1 MKRNGSLRDVGFYL
15 LIAVVLLMTIFALRG
30 GMGNQ
35 EKVTYAQVRQLLEQQ
50 MVSRVSLEDNTVTLY
65 LKEPQG
71 GQSVLTYQI
80 GNPDWFYQDFNDLI
94 VEQKRQGI
102 ITDYDYP
109 QGWVPPYW
117 MSFIPWIVILVVFGL
132 LWYFMFLRQAGAGGG
147 GGGGGGVDRTA
158 RFGRARTRTGADEQK
173 KVTFE
178 DVAGAEEEKGE
189 LQEIV
194 EFLRDPK
201 RFLELGARIPKGVLL
216 VGPPGTGKTLLA
228 KAVAGEA
235 GVHFLSISGSDFV
248 ELYVGVGASRV
259 RDLFDQAKKNAP
271 AIVFIDEIDAVGRQ
285 RGAGLGGGHDE
296 REQTLNQLLVEMDG
310 FGNNEGVVVMA
321 ATNRQDILDPALLR
335 PGRFDRQVYVG
346 HPDIKGREAILKVHA
361 RNKPLGDDVSLA
373 ELAKGTGGFTG
384 ADLENLMNEAAL
396 LAARRHH
403 RFISMAELNEAVI
416 KVIAGPEKKSRVV
429 IERERK
435 LTAYHEAGH
444 AIVIH
449 DLPTQDPVH
458 EITIIPR
465 GMAGGMTISL
475 PQEDVAFQTRQQ
487 LTERIAVCL
496 GGRAAEQLALGD
508 ISTGAGNDLQK
519 ASAIARNMVTR
530 YGMSEKV
537 GNVVFDSGHDEVF
550 IGRSMAQTKNY
561 SEEVAALIDE
571 EIKALVDGAYARC
584 GEIARPI
591 AGGSWTSWRS
601 ICSGTRTWT
610 PRPSSRSLPTR
621 RRSSPRRPIRL
632 WRPRR
637 SRTPARRRSMARI
650 ECVLGDITRIE
661 ADAIVNAA
669 NRTLLGGGGVDGAI
683 HRAAGPELLAECR
696 TLHGCETGQA
706 KITKGYKLPAKY
718 VIHTPGPI
726 WKGGG
731 RGEAELL
738 ASCYRSSLALA
749 VEHGCRTVAF
759 PAISAGVYG
768 YPLAE
773 AAAIAVNTVRD
784 FAARDNT
791 LETVTFVCFLP
802 EVKAAFDQALREP

>member
-1 MKRNGSLRDVGFYL
+1 MKRNGSLRDVGFYVLIAIL
-15 LIAVVLLMTIFALRG
+15 LIVSIFVLRG
-30 GMGNQ
+30 GMNTGDS
-35 EKVTYAQVRQLLEQQ
+35 VTYGQVRRLLEQQ
-50 MVSRVSLEDNTVTLY
+50 QVTRVELDNKTVTLW
-65 LKEPQG
+65 LKEAVGGKSTVTYDVADPQ
-71 GQSVLTYQI
+71 
-80 GNPDWFYQDFNDLI
+80 WFYNDFNDLI
-94 VEQKRQGI
+94 VDQMQLGI
-102 ITDYDYP
+102 IQDYDYP
-109 QGWVPPYW
+109 AGFEPPFWV
-117 MSFIPWIVILVVFGL
+117 SFLPWIAVLVVFGM
-132 LWYFMFLRQAGAGGG
+132 LWYFMFLRQTGGG
-147 GGGGGGVDRTA
+147 GGGGAADRTA

-173 KVTFE
+173 KVTFD

-194 EFLRDPK
+194 EFLKDPR
-201 RFLELGARIPKGVLL
+201 RFLDLGARIPKGVLL

-259 RDLFDQAKKNAP
+259 RDLFDQAKKNSP

-346 HPDIKGREAILKVHA
+346 YPDIKGREAILKVHA

-396 LAARRHH
+396 LAARRHR
-403 RFISMAELNEAVI
+403 RFISMQDLNEAVI

-449 DLPTQDPVH
+449 DLETQDPVH
-458 EITIIPR
+458 QITIIPR

-475 PQEDVAFQTRQQ
+475 PQEDVTFQSRQQ
-487 LTERIAVCL
+487 LTEHIAVCL

-530 YGMSEKV
+530 YGMSDKV

-561 SEEVAALIDE
+561 SEEVAALIDQ
-571 EIKALVDGAYARC
+571 EIKGLIDGAYNRC
-584 GEIARPI
+584 VEIL
-591 AGGSWTSWRS
+591 S
-601 ICSGTRTWT
+601 
-610 PRPSSRSLPTR
+610 
-621 RRSSPRRPIRL
+621 
-632 WRPRR
+632 
-637 SRTPARRRSMARI
+637 ARRR
-650 ECVLGDITRIE
+650 ELDFV
-661 ADAIVNAA
+661 ADY
-669 NRTLLGGGGVDGAI
+669 LL
-683 HRAAGPELLAECR
+683 
-696 TLHGCETGQA
+696 
-706 KITKGYKLPAKY
+706 KY
-718 VIHTPGPI
+718 
-726 WKGGG
+726 
-731 RGEAELL
+731 ENMD
-738 ASCYRSSLALA
+738 
-749 VEHGCRTVAF
+749 
-759 PAISAGVYG
+759 
-768 YPLAE
+768 
-773 AAAIAVNTVRD
+773 AAAFELVFTDPAAVQPP
-784 FAARDNT
+784 AAY
-791 LETVTFVCFLP
+791 
-802 EVKAAFDQALREP
+802 QAIEEAQEEESDPQDEQD

>member
-1 MKRNGSLRDVGFYL
+1 MPSLKFRGSLRDVGFYL
-15 LIAVVLLMTIFALRG
+15 LIAVILLLTIFALRG
-30 GMGNQ
+30 GSDARDPA
-35 EKVTYAQVRQLLEQQ
+35 TYGQVRRLLEQQ
-50 MVSRVSLEDNTVTLY
+50 QVSNVVLEDNRVTLT
-65 LKEPQG
+65 LKEPQD
-71 GQSVLTYQI
+71 GQYTVTYDVGSRDQ
-80 GNPDWFYQDFNDLI
+80 FLEDFNDLI
-94 VEQKRQGI
+94 VQQFRSGI
-102 ITDYDYP
+102 LLDYDYR
-109 QGWVPPYW
+109 QGWVPPFW
-117 MSFIPWIVILVVFGL
+117 VSFLPWIAIIVVFFL

-147 GGGGGGVDRTA
+147 GGGGGGVDRSA
-158 RFGRARTRTGADEQK
+158 RFGRARTRTISDEQK
-173 KVTFE
+173 KVTFA
-178 DVAGAEEEKGE
+178 DVAGAEEEKEE

-194 EFLRDPK
+194 EFLKDPK
-201 RFLELGARIPKGVLL
+201 RYLELGARIPKGVLL

-259 RDLFDQAKKNAP
+259 RDLFDQAKRNSP

-310 FGNNEGVVVMA
+310 FGSNEGVVVMA

-346 HPDIKGREAILKVHA
+346 YPDIKGREAILKVHA

-396 LAARRHH
+396 LSARKRH
-403 RFISMAELNEAVI
+403 RFIGMAELNEAVI

-429 IERERK
+429 IQRERK

-475 PQEDVAFQTRQQ
+475 PQEDVTFQSRQQ
-487 LTERIAVCL
+487 LTEHIAVCL

-508 ISTGAGNDLQK
+508 ISTGAGNDLQR
-519 ASAIARNMVTR
+519 ASSIARNMVTR
-530 YGMSEKV
+530 YGMSDKL

-571 EIKALVDGAYARC
+571 EVKALIDGAYARC
-584 GEIARPI
+584 GEI
-591 AGGSWTSWRS
+591 
-601 ICSGTRTWT
+601 
-610 PRPSSRSLPTR
+610 LTR
-621 RRSSPRRPIRL
+621 RRRELDIVAEYLLQYENMDAKTFAQVFTDPEHLQP
-632 WRPRR
+632 
-637 SRTPARRRSMARI
+637 PAAYKA
-650 ECVLGDITRIE
+650 VE
-661 ADAIVNAA
+661 ADAREESREI
-669 NRTLLGGGGVDGAI
+669 
-683 HRAAGPELLAECR
+683 AE
-696 TLHGCETGQA
+696 
-706 KITKGYKLPAKY
+706 K
-718 VIHTPGPI
+718 
-726 WKGGG
+726 
-731 RGEAELL
+731 EAE
-738 ASCYRSSLALA
+738 
-749 VEHGCRTVAF
+749 HG
-759 PAISAGVYG
+759 
-768 YPLAE
+768 E
-773 AAAIAVNTVRD
+773 D
-784 FAARDNT
+784 
-791 LETVTFVCFLP
+791 
-802 EVKAAFDQALREP
+802 

>member
-1 MKRNGSLRDVGFYL
+1 MRDVGFYL
-15 LIAVVLLMTIFALRG
+15 LVALILVLTMFALRG
-30 GMGNQ
+30 GLSEQ
-35 EKVTYAQVRQLLEQQ
+35 AEVTYGQIRRLLEEQQ
-50 MVSRVSLEDNTVTLY
+50 VSQVSLQDDGTLTLW
-65 LKEPQG
+65 LKEPVD
-71 GQSVLTYQI
+71 GQATVRYDV
-80 GNPDWFYQDFNDLI
+80 GNPQWFFEDFNDLI
-94 VEQKRQGI
+94 VEQQRLGI
-102 ITDYDYP
+102 ISDYDYP
-109 QGWVPPYW
+109 KAWEPPYW
-117 MSFIPWIVILVVFGL
+117 VTAYLPWVAILVVFGL
-132 LWYFMFLRQAGAGGG
+132 LWYFMFLRQA

-178 DVAGAEEEKGE
+178 DVAGAEEEKEE

-194 EFLRDPK
+194 EFLRDPQ
-201 RFLELGARIPKGVLL
+201 RYLDLGARIPKGVLL

-346 HPDIKGREAILKVHA
+346 YPDIKGREAILKVHA

-396 LAARRHH
+396 LAARQHC
-403 RFISMAELNEAVI
+403 RFISQKDLNEAVI

-449 DLPTQDPVH
+449 DLDTQDPVH
-458 EITIIPR
+458 QITIIPR

-475 PQEDVAFQTRQQ
+475 PQEDVTFQSRRQ
-487 LTERIAVCL
+487 LTQRIAVCL
-496 GGRAAEQLALGD
+496 GGRAAEELVLGD
-508 ISTGAGNDLQK
+508 ISTGAGSDLRK

-530 YGMSEKV
+530 YGMSEKL

-571 EIKALVDGAYARC
+571 EIKALIDSAYARC
-584 GEIARPI
+584 REIL
-591 AGGSWTSWRS
+591 T
-601 ICSGTRTWT
+601 
-610 PRPSSRSLPTR
+610 
-621 RRSSPRRPIRL
+621 
-632 WRPRR
+632 
-637 SRTPARRRSMARI
+637 ARREQLEFVADYLLKYENMDA
-650 ECVLGDITRIE
+650 GDFELVFTDPAAVQPPAAYRAVE
-661 ADAIVNAA
+661 AEEQ
-669 NRTLLGGGGVDGAI
+669 
-683 HRAAGPELLAECR
+683 AGPEDTED
-696 TLHGCETGQA
+696 EQ
-706 KITKGYKLPAKY
+706 
-718 VIHTPGPI
+718 
-726 WKGGG
+726 
-731 RGEAELL
+731 
-738 ASCYRSSLALA
+738 
-749 VEHGCRTVAF
+749 
-759 PAISAGVYG
+759 
-768 YPLAE
+768 
-773 AAAIAVNTVRD
+773 D
-784 FAARDNT
+784 
-791 LETVTFVCFLP
+791 
-802 EVKAAFDQALREP
+802 

>member
-1 MKRNGSLRDVGFYL
+1 MKRKPSLLPFSV
-15 LIAVVLLMTIFALRG
+15 LILFFLILMVVLYSQPANSDGLIYSEMVTLFQDEQVKSFVVDDGTVVMELRTPYEG
-30 GMGNQ
+30 
-35 EKVTYAQVRQLLEQQ
+35 KT
-50 MVSRVSLEDNTVTLY
+50 TVTHDLY
-65 LKEPQG
+65 NFNVFYNDLG
-71 GQSVLTYQI
+71 GLIWQQYQDGVLTS
-80 GNPDWFYQDFNDLI
+80 
-94 VEQKRQGI
+94 
-102 ITDYDYP
+102 YDYP
-109 QGWVPPYW
+109 QGYEMPFWLSFVPYLL
-117 MSFIPWIVILVVFGL
+117 ILVLFFVVWFVL
-132 LWYFMFLRQAGAGGG
+132 MNRSSGGG
-147 GGGGGGVDRTA
+147 NSVMK
-158 RFGRARTRTGADEQK
+158 FGKARTHTGLETTN
-173 KVTFE
+173 KVTFD
-178 DVAGAEEEKGE
+178 DVAGADEEKVE
-189 LQEIV
+189 LEEIV
-194 EFLRDPK
+194 EFLKEPQKFID
-201 RFLELGARIPKGVLL
+201 LGARIPKGVLL

-235 GVHFLSISGSDFV
+235 GVQFLSISGSDFV

-259 RDLFDQAKKNAP
+259 RDLFDQAKKVAP
-271 AIVFIDEIDAVGRQ
+271 AIVFIDEIDAVGRR

-584 GEIARPI
+584 GEIL
-591 AGGSWTSWRS
+591 TH
-601 ICSGTRTWT
+601 
-610 PRPSSRSLPTR
+610 R
-621 RRSSPRRPIRL
+621 RRELDIVAEYLLRYENMDAK
-632 WRPRR
+632 
-637 SRTPARRRSMARI
+637 TFEQVFTDPAA
-650 ECVLGDITRIE
+650 LQPP
-661 ADAIVNAA
+661 AA
-669 NRTLLGGGGVDGAI
+669 Y
-683 HRAAGPELLAECR
+683 
-696 TLHGCETGQA
+696 QA
-706 KITKGYKLPAKY
+706 
-718 VIHTPGPI
+718 V
-726 WKGGG
+726 
-731 RGEAELL
+731 EAE
-738 ASCYRSSLALA
+738 AEQDAREEE
-749 VEHGCRTVAF
+749 EHGA
-759 PAISAGVYG
+759 
-768 YPLAE
+768 
-773 AAAIAVNTVRD
+773 D
-784 FAARDNT
+784 
-791 LETVTFVCFLP
+791 
-802 EVKAAFDQALREP
+802 

>member
-1 MKRNGSLRDVGFYL
+1 MKRSGGLRDVGFYV
-15 LIAVVLLMTIFALRG
+15 LIALLLLVSIFVLRG
-30 GMGNQ
+30 GMNGGDQ
-35 EKVTYAQVRQLLEQQ
+35 ITYGQIRRLLEEQQ
-50 MVSRVSLEDNTVTLY
+50 VSQVKVEDNTITLR
-65 LKEPQG
+65 LKEAMGGKNTVTYEVADPQ
-71 GQSVLTYQI
+71 
-80 GNPDWFYQDFNDLI
+80 WFYNDFNDLI
-94 VEQKRQGI
+94 TQQLRQGI

-109 QGWVPPYW
+109 AGFQPPFW
-117 MSFIPWIVILVVFGL
+117 FSFLPWIAVLVVFGL
-132 LWYFMFLRQAGAGGG
+132 LWYFMFLRQTGGG
-147 GGGGGGVDRTA
+147 GGGGAADRTA
-158 RFGRARTRTGADEQK
+158 RFGRARTRTVADEQK
-173 KVTFE
+173 KVTFD

-194 EFLRDPK
+194 EFLKDPR
-201 RFLELGARIPKGVLL
+201 RFLDLGARIPKGVLL

-235 GVHFLSISGSDFV
+235 RVHFLSISGSDFV

-346 HPDIKGREAILKVHA
+346 YPDIKGREAILKVHA

-373 ELAKGTGGFTG
+373 DLARGTGGFTG

-396 LAARRHH
+396 LAARRHR
-403 RFISMAELNEAVI
+403 RFISMQDLNEAVI

-449 DLPTQDPVH
+449 DLESQDPVH
-458 EITIIPR
+458 QITIIPR

-475 PQEDVAFQTRQQ
+475 PQEDVNFQSRQQ
-487 LTERIAVCL
+487 LTERISVCL

-530 YGMSEKV
+530 YGMSDKV

-571 EIKALVDGAYARC
+571 EIRALIDKAYDRC
-584 GEIARPI
+584 VEIL
-591 AGGSWTSWRS
+591 S
-601 ICSGTRTWT
+601 
-610 PRPSSRSLPTR
+610 
-621 RRSSPRRPIRL
+621 
-632 WRPRR
+632 
-637 SRTPARRRSMARI
+637 ARRKELDFVADYLLKYENMD
-650 ECVLGDITRIE
+650 GDTFQLVFT
-661 ADAIVNAA
+661 DPAA
-669 NRTLLGGGGVDGAI
+669 VQPP
-683 HRAAGPELLAECR
+683 AAY
-696 TLHGCETGQA
+696 Q
-706 KITKGYKLPAKY
+706 
-718 VIHTPGPI
+718 
-726 WKGGG
+726 
-731 RGEAELL
+731 
-738 ASCYRSSLALA
+738 A
-749 VEHGCRTVAF
+749 VEEETQAVQK
-759 PAISAGVYG
+759 PSD
-768 YPLAE
+768 PE
-773 AAAIAVNTVRD
+773 A
-784 FAARDNT
+784 
-791 LETVTFVCFLP
+791 
-802 EVKAAFDQALREP
+802 

>member
-1 MKRNGSLRDVGFYL
+1 MNSNQNNNRGKGGGNKRNMTAIVSILLWALVLTLLVNLATSRLQQANSVEVSYGQFRQLIMQDAVESVVMASGKYTFTLKEGYSLSVGEDGEVTVRTPEEGGQDSQAAQAPQESGTTGGVLDLPL
-15 LIAVVLLMTIFALRG
+15 LDGTAPQQQPVQSQNQAQSAGGRESLVYFCAPLTDDIPELVSLMEAHGITNFGPEYVEPINPILSVLLSWVLPMVLIMVVFSLLMRG
-30 GMGNQ
+30 MAGKMG
-35 EKVTYAQVRQLLEQQ
+35 
-50 MVSRVSLEDNTVTLY
+50 
-65 LKEPQG
+65 G
-71 GQSVLTYQI
+71 GI
-80 GNPDWFYQDFNDLI
+80 GNLGKSNAKVY
-94 VEQKRQGI
+94 VERK
-102 ITDYDYP
+102 
-109 QGWVPPYW
+109 
-117 MSFIPWIVILVVFGL
+117 
-132 LWYFMFLRQAGAGGG
+132 
-147 GGGGGGVDRTA
+147 
-158 RFGRARTRTGADEQK
+158 TG
-173 KVTFE
+173 VTFK
-178 DVAGAEEEKGE
+178 DVAGQDEAKES
-189 LQEIV
+189 LVEIID
-194 EFLRDPK
+194 FLHNPQK
-201 RFLELGARIPKGVLL
+201 YTEIGAKLPKGALL

-475 PQEDVAFQTRQQ
+475 PQEDVTFQTRQQ

-571 EIKALVDGAYARC
+571 EVKALVDGAYARC
-584 GEIARPI
+584 GEIL
-591 AGGSWTSWRS
+591 TH
-601 ICSGTRTWT
+601 
-610 PRPSSRSLPTR
+610 R
-621 RRSSPRRPIRL
+621 RRELDIVAEYLLRYENMDAK
-632 WRPRR
+632 
-637 SRTPARRRSMARI
+637 TFEQVFTDPAA
-650 ECVLGDITRIE
+650 LQPP
-661 ADAIVNAA
+661 AA
-669 NRTLLGGGGVDGAI
+669 Y
-683 HRAAGPELLAECR
+683 
-696 TLHGCETGQA
+696 QA
-706 KITKGYKLPAKY
+706 
-718 VIHTPGPI
+718 V
-726 WKGGG
+726 
-731 RGEAELL
+731 EAE
-738 ASCYRSSLALA
+738 AEQDAREEE
-749 VEHGCRTVAF
+749 EHGA
-759 PAISAGVYG
+759 
-768 YPLAE
+768 
-773 AAAIAVNTVRD
+773 D
-784 FAARDNT
+784 
-791 LETVTFVCFLP
+791 
-802 EVKAAFDQALREP
+802 

>member
-1 MKRNGSLRDVGFYL
+1 MKRNGSLRDVGFYVLIAIL
-15 LIAVVLLMTIFALRG
+15 LIVSIFILRG
-30 GMGNQ
+30 GMNTGDNM
-35 EKVTYAQVRQLLEQQ
+35 TYGQVRRLLEQQ
-50 MVSRVSLEDNTVTLY
+50 QVTKVELDNKTVTLW
-65 LKEPQG
+65 LKEAVGGKATVTYDVANPQ
-71 GQSVLTYQI
+71 
-80 GNPDWFYQDFNDLI
+80 WFYNDFNDLI
-94 VEQKRQGI
+94 VEQMQLGI
-102 ITDYDYP
+102 IQDYDYP
-109 QGWVPPYW
+109 AGFEPPFWV
-117 MSFIPWIVILVVFGL
+117 SFLPWIAVLVVFGM
-132 LWYFMFLRQAGAGGG
+132 LWYFMFLRQAGGGG
-147 GGGGGGVDRTA
+147 GGGGADRTA

-173 KVTFE
+173 KVTFD

-194 EFLRDPK
+194 EFLKDPR
-201 RFLELGARIPKGVLL
+201 RFLDLGARIPKGVLL

-310 FGNNEGVVVMA
+310 FGSNEGVVVMA

-335 PGRFDRQVYVG
+335 PGRFDRQIYVG
-346 HPDIKGREAILKVHA
+346 YPDIKGREAILKVHA

-396 LAARRHH
+396 LSARKRH
-403 RFISMAELNEAVI
+403 RFIGMAELNEAVI

-429 IERERK
+429 IQRERK

-475 PQEDVAFQTRQQ
+475 PQEDVTFQSRQQ
-487 LTERIAVCL
+487 LTEHIAVCL

-508 ISTGAGNDLQK
+508 ISTGAGNDLQR
-519 ASAIARNMVTR
+519 ASSIARNMVTR
-530 YGMSEKV
+530 YGMSDKL

-571 EIKALVDGAYARC
+571 EVKAPIDNAYARC
-584 GEIARPI
+584 QEIL
-591 AGGSWTSWRS
+591 S
-601 ICSGTRTWT
+601 
-610 PRPSSRSLPTR
+610 
-621 RRSSPRRPIRL
+621 
-632 WRPRR
+632 
-637 SRTPARRRSMARI
+637 ARRK
-650 ECVLGDITRIE
+650 ELDFV
-661 ADAIVNAA
+661 ADYLLKYENMDAA
-669 NRTLLGGGGVDGAI
+669 AFELVFTDP
-683 HRAAGPELLAECR
+683 AAVQP
-696 TLHGCETGQA
+696 
-706 KITKGYKLPAKY
+706 PAAY
-718 VIHTPGPI
+718 Q
-726 WKGGG
+726 
-731 RGEAELL
+731 
-738 ASCYRSSLALA
+738 A
-749 VEHGCRTVAF
+749 VE
-759 PAISAGVYG
+759 
-768 YPLAE
+768 E
-773 AAAIAVNTVRD
+773 AQEEESD
-784 FAARDNT
+784 PQD
-791 LETVTFVCFLP
+791 EQ
-802 EVKAAFDQALREP
+802 E

>member
-1 MKRNGSLRDVGFYL
+1 MNSNQNNNRGKGGGNKRNMTAIVSILLWALVLTLLVNLATSRLQQANSVEVSYGQFRQLIMQDAVESVVMSSGKYTFTLKEGYSLSVGEDGEVTVRTPEEGGQDSQAAQAPQESGTTGGVLDLPLLDGTAPQQQPVQSQNQAQSAGGRESLVYFCAPITQASIRDDDLVSL
-15 LIAVVLLMTIFALRG
+15 LEEHGVTNFGPEYVEPINPILSVLLSWVLPMVLIMVVFSLLMRG
-30 GMGNQ
+30 MAGKMG
-35 EKVTYAQVRQLLEQQ
+35 
-50 MVSRVSLEDNTVTLY
+50 
-65 LKEPQG
+65 G
-71 GQSVLTYQI
+71 GI
-80 GNPDWFYQDFNDLI
+80 GNLGKSNAKVY
-94 VEQKRQGI
+94 VERK
-102 ITDYDYP
+102 
-109 QGWVPPYW
+109 
-117 MSFIPWIVILVVFGL
+117 
-132 LWYFMFLRQAGAGGG
+132 
-147 GGGGGGVDRTA
+147 
-158 RFGRARTRTGADEQK
+158 TG
-173 KVTFE
+173 VTFK
-178 DVAGAEEEKGE
+178 DVAGQDEAKES
-189 LQEIV
+189 LVEIID
-194 EFLRDPK
+194 FLHNPQK
-201 RFLELGARIPKGVLL
+201 YTEIGAKLPKGALL

-475 PQEDVAFQTRQQ
+475 PQEDVTFQTRQQ

-530 YGMSEKV
+530 YGMSGKV

-571 EIKALVDGAYARC
+571 EVKALVDGAYARC
-584 GEIARPI
+584 GEIL
-591 AGGSWTSWRS
+591 TH
-601 ICSGTRTWT
+601 
-610 PRPSSRSLPTR
+610 R
-621 RRSSPRRPIRL
+621 RRELDIVAEYL
-632 WRPRR
+632 LQYENMDAK
-637 SRTPARRRSMARI
+637 TFEQVFTDPAA
-650 ECVLGDITRIE
+650 LQPP
-661 ADAIVNAA
+661 AA
-669 NRTLLGGGGVDGAI
+669 Y
-683 HRAAGPELLAECR
+683 
-696 TLHGCETGQA
+696 QA
-706 KITKGYKLPAKY
+706 
-718 VIHTPGPI
+718 V
-726 WKGGG
+726 
-731 RGEAELL
+731 EAE
-738 ASCYRSSLALA
+738 AEQDAREEE
-749 VEHGCRTVAF
+749 EHGA
-759 PAISAGVYG
+759 
-768 YPLAE
+768 
-773 AAAIAVNTVRD
+773 D
-784 FAARDNT
+784 
-791 LETVTFVCFLP
+791 
-802 EVKAAFDQALREP
+802 